1 MGVEW
6 IDGRKVDAAHGL
18 APDLAAELARQFLS
32 ATCSRSSSRRVP
44 RRPAPGE
51 RPAGLLGR
59 IDEDTRSGLSLL
71 MLAIAQNRGDDVADL
86 IISLSLTGVD
96 ADQPGFVHYPD
107 LRVMPTWVSEH
118 VARGVM
124 RRSGRHNPGRSR
136 PHALG

>member
-1 MGVEW
+1 VLQVVVEGVYHADPHQGNVLLTE
-6 IDGRKVDAAHGL
+6 DRRL
-18 APDLAAELARQFLS
+18 ALLDF
-32 ATCSRSSSRRVP
+32 
-44 RRPAPGE
+44 
-51 RPAGLLGR
+51 GLLGR

-71 MLAIAQNRGDDVADL
+71 LLAIAQNRAHDVADL

-96 ADQPGFVHYPD
+96 ADQSGFVHYPD